1 MRKLSAEEIEIRERT
16 KSRGMPPPRRDRIR
30 EFCKWLLPLLGL
42 YLDDL
47 LYVAAGVCFT
57 AAAGLALGVSAALAA
72 AGACLLGYSLAV
84 ARARGGGGDK

>member
-1 MRKLSAEEIEIRERT
+1 MDKRKAALER
-16 KSRGMPPPRRDRIR
+16 
-30 EFCKWLLPLLGL
+30 LLAFLAL

-47 LYVAAGVCFT
+47 LYVAAGVCFP

-72 AGACLLGYSLAV
+72 AGVCLLGYSLAV